1 MVNRIIKIWLI
12 VFTAVLLA
20 LLVAIPLVGRNY
32 VPRIVN
38 GEELPNDI
46 SESIL
51 SVEQGFYNSYFPIFA
66 TKIELVETSE
76 DYLLYR
82 VYYFPFG
89 SIERSYTREPDGNW
103 IFNLEKPLFGIS

>member
-1 MVNRIIKIWLI
+1 MVNRTIRVWLI
-12 VFTAVLLA
+12 VFAVVLFA
-20 LLVAIPLVGRNY
+20 LIVTIPLVGGNY
-32 VPRIVN
+32 VPKIVN
-38 GEELPNDI
+38 GEGLGEDI
-46 SESIL
+46 TESIL
-51 SVEQGFYNSYFPIFA
+51 SVEQGFYNSHLPIFA

-89 SIERSYTREPDGNW
+89 TIERSYTREPDGNW

>member
-1 MVNRIIKIWLI
+1 MNRAAKIGLI
-12 VFTAVLLA
+12 VLAAVLLA
-20 LLVAIPLVGRNY
+20 LLVATPLVGGNY
-32 VPRIVN
+32 RPKIVN
-38 GEELPNDI
+38 GEDLPNDI
-46 SESIL
+46 TESIL
-51 SVEQGFYNSYFPIFA
+51 SVEQGFYNSYLPLFT

-89 SIERSYTREPDGNW
+89 NIERSYTREPDGNW

>member
-1 MVNRIIKIWLI
+1 MNRVIKIGLMI
-12 VFTAVLLA
+12 LTAVLLA
-20 LLVAIPLVGRNY
+20 LLVATPLVGGNY
-32 VPRIVN
+32 MPKSVN
-38 GEELPNDI
+38 GEDLQNEI
-46 SESIL
+46 TESIL
-51 SVEQGFYNSYFPIFA
+51 SVEQGFYNSYLPIFA
-66 TKIELVETSE
+66 TKIEFVETSE